1 MKIPSSSINQ
11 KEIINNIRTRLL
23 IYTLRELNPISRL
36 DNKTKI
42 NSQSSREI
50 EKSMICISSLRR
62 ILLVLLLV
70 TLSMEYSYIRILLLV
85 KQKSNLQY
93 QKYLTRLRRKRF
105 FFLRK
110 RLIEIRQL
118 NQLFINQIV
127 ILLLIHVLLLL
138 KILLNQSLKM
148 NSIRILRTYASTLK
162 MSKKFVDSLNKNYVL
177 FIFTFQIIQKD
188 FSILSSKE
196 CNSILR

>member
-23 IYTLRELNPISRL
+23 TYTLRELNPISRL
-36 DNKTKI
+36 DNKPKI
-42 NSQSSREI
+42 NSQHQEKLK
-50 EKSMICISSLRR
+50 KSMICISSLRR

-138 KILLNQSLKM
+138 KILLNQSLK
-148 NSIRILRTYASTLK
+148 
-162 MSKKFVDSLNKNYVL
+162 
-177 FIFTFQIIQKD
+177 IIQYGYYAHM
-188 FSILSSKE
+188 LQ
-196 CNSILR
+196 L